1 MNELQPL
8 LDRLQGILGAMA
20 PASRRELA
28 RQIATQLRASQA
40 QRIKANQGPDG
51 QAYEPRKPQPTRLR
65 QRRGQLRQQMF
76 QKLTR
81 LQWLKRRATA
91 DNATVEFVG
100 QANRIA
106 RVSQYG
112 LRDRVNKQGGMAQY
126 PKRELLGLTQAD
138 IDVVEGLMLST
149 MKI

>member
-1 MNELQPL
+1 VNELQPL

-40 QRIKANQGPDG
+40 QRIKANRDPDG
-51 QAYEPRKPQPTRLR
+51 QAYEPRKPQPARLR

-81 LQWLKRRATA
+81 LQWLKCRATA
-91 DNATVEFVG
+91 ESATVEFVG

-126 PKRELLGLTQAD
+126 PKRELLGLTQAE

>member
-40 QRIKANQGPDG
+40 QRIKSNRDPDG
-51 QAYEPRKPQPTRLR
+51 QAYEPRKPQARLR

-91 DNATVEFVG
+91 DSATVEFVG

-126 PKRELLGLTQAD
+126 PKRELLGLTKEEVNKIED
-138 IDVVEGLMLST
+138 LMFGVLSR
-149 MKI
+149 

>member
-1 MNELQPL
+1 MNELEPL

-20 PASRRELA
+20 PASRRKLA
-28 RQIATQLRASQA
+28 NRD
-40 QRIKANQGPDG
+40 PDG
-51 QAYEPRKPQPTRLR
+51 QAYEPRKPQPARLR

-91 DNATVEFVG
+91 DSATVEFVG

-126 PKRELLGLTQAD
+126 PKRELLGLTQAE

>member
-1 MNELQPL
+1 MIELQPL

-40 QRIKANQGPDG
+40 QRIKANRAPDG
-51 QAYEPRKPQPTRLR
+51 QAYEPRKPQPARLQ

-91 DNATVEFVG
+91 DSAIVEFVS

-112 LRDRVNKQGGMAQY
+112 LRDRVNKQGGIAQY
-126 PKRELLGLTQAD
+126 PKREILGLTNTETDD
-138 IDVVEGLMLST
+138 IESLIYDLLT
-149 MKI
+149 K